1 MKLFTRTLLTLALSC
16 LMFAPT
22 LSFEAPSLTSAGTAV
37 GSPQRR
43 AATVRRKRRPRPRG
57 ARGRSYINVDGERI
71 PSPVFTKSAPAGAT
85 AQCRDGSYSF
95 SRHRRG
101 TCSHHG
107 GVARWL

>member
-1 MKLFTRTLLTLALSC
+1 MKQVARILLTLALSC
-16 LMFAPT
+16 LMFGPALSLETVAAP
-22 LSFEAPSLTSAGTAV
+22 AAAAA

-43 AATVRRKRRPRPRG
+43 ASAVRRKRWPRTG
-57 ARGRSYINVDGERI
+57 STRGRSYINVDGERV
-71 PSPVFTKSAPAGAT
+71 PSPVFTKRAPAGAT

-101 TCSHHG
+101 TCSRHG